1 MQLILD
7 TVPVIREE
15 DRQELLKVMPCF
27 VGQGWEVKRSLRK
40 LLPEVEDKAI
50 GFLECILTFN
60 PMDRLTA
67 EAALSHLYLQSYSCP
82 QDEPVSLQP
91 FHIEDELEDSL
102 VTEHGHALSSHWD
115 RYVTHEPLRLT
126 NTQSSSFSLP
136 MMAFVPVPV
145 LLTQICDRFENTLD
159 LL

>member
-1 MQLILD
+1 MRLILD

-27 VGQGWEVKRSLRK
+27 VGQGWGVKRSLRK

-50 GFLECILTFN
+50 DFLECILTFN

-67 EAALSHLYLQSYSCP
+67 EAALCHPYLQRYSCP

-91 FHIEDELEDSL
+91 FRIEDELEDSL
-102 VTEHGHALSSHWD
+102 VTEHAHALSSHWD
-115 RYVTHEPLRLT
+115 
-126 NTQSSSFSLP
+126 
-136 MMAFVPVPV
+136 
-145 LLTQICDRFENTLD
+145 
-159 LL
+159 